1 MREVVKGDFMKQKDV
16 AIPVEPGVELFGQL
30 SFPDRP
36 KGLILFVHG
45 SGSSRFSTRNQFVAT
60 QMQKLG
66 FATLL
71 FDLLTLDEDK
81 IDKVTRKIRFDIQLL
96 TRRLE
101 KVTEWVLQ
109 DAQLK
114 HLKIGYFGAS
124 TGAAAALIA
133 ASRPTLPVTAIVSR
147 GGRPDLAS
155 SAFSSVKAPTLLLVG
170 GHDYEVI
177 ALNESAQAQML
188 SCKNKLELIPD
199 ATHLFEEPGALEQ
212 VAESAGKWFYKYM
225 AEPRK
230 DGYTA
235 DRHVAGHD

>member
-1 MREVVKGDFMKQKDV
+1 MKKTDV
-16 AIPVEPGVELFGQL
+16 AIEAEPGVELFGQL
-30 SFPDRP
+30 SVPDRP
-36 KGLILFVHG
+36 KGVILFVHG

-71 FDLLTLDEDK
+71 FDLLTADEDK
-81 IDKVTRKIRFDIQLL
+81 TDRITRQIRFDIQLL

-101 KVTEWVLQ
+101 KVTEWVLN
-109 DAQLK
+109 DPQLK
-114 HLKIGYFGAS
+114 LLKIGYFGAS

-133 ASRPTLPVTAIVSR
+133 ATRPTLPVTAIVSR

-170 GHDYEVI
+170 GHDYEVL

-230 DGYTA
+230 DDYWA
-235 DRHVAGHD
+235 VRSVAGHD